1 MDWIKVSIITT
12 NKGIDPVSSV
22 LNDLGYDGLEIAD
35 KDDFKE
41 FLENNRKYWDYVD
54 EELERLKEADTKI
67 TVYLDGGNDGLSEL
81 EKIEK
86 SIKLLKEADINNSF
100 GSLKIIT
107 ENVRDEDW
115 SENWKQYFKPLEI
128 GDKILI
134 QPEWQPL
141 ESETDRIVFK
151 VNPGMTFGTGSHDST
166 RFCIEEIEKNIHE
179 GDTVLDL
186 GCGSG
191 ILSVAALLLGANSA
205 VGVDIDALAVKTA
218 VENAEINH
226 VADKFT
232 AIAGNLTEQI
242 NGKYHIVLA
251 NIVADVIMVLTED
264 IEQYLY
270 PDSIYIM
277 SGIIDTRE
285 QDVLDAVSEKFEI
298 IERKEEK
305 GWVALAARLK

>member
-1 MDWIKVSIITT
+1 MDWT
-12 NKGIDPVSSV
+12 
-22 LNDLGYDGLEIAD
+22 EIAITVPAED
-35 KDDFKE
+35 VDRAGDIAQMVVPYGIYIE
-41 FLENNRKYWDYVD
+41 DYSNLEQEAWEIAHIDLID
-54 EELERLKEADTKI
+54 EELLNKDRTKGIIHVYISPEENPAEAISFLQERYTAEGIPFSIDTADC
-67 TVYLDGGNDGLSEL
+67 VM
-81 EKIEK
+81 
-86 SIKLLKEADINNSF
+86 
-100 GSLKIIT
+100 
-107 ENVRDEDW
+107 EDW
-115 SENWKQYFKPLEI
+115 LNNWKKYFKPIPVGQSLLIRPTWEEDYDAGNRKVLHLEP
-128 GDKILI
+128 GLAFCTGTH
-134 QPEWQPL
+134 ETTRLCMELL
-141 ESETDRIVFK
+141 EQYIKPNMD
-151 VNPGMTFGTGSHDST
+151 
-166 RFCIEEIEKNIHE
+166 
-179 GDTVLDL
+179 VLDV

-305 GWVALAARLK
+305 GWVALAARLKR